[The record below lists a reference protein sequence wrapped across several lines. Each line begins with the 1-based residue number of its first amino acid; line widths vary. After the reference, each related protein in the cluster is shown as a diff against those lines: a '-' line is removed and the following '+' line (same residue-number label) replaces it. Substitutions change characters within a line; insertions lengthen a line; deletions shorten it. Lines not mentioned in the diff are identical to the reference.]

1 MALSYSLTRFV
12 VIHIQHE
19 KKFENRLF
27 WIYQV
32 LIMRFKPFLGYMLFT
47 TNYAEYTSVLSVI
60 TVVNSDSSV
69 RTIQQRLFIS
79 KALNIIQINRSL
91 SLSISRPRIG
101 LSNYNVSNNNY
112 SDIYGISKAIVIAS
126 FCSCLLDSGMPSY
139 RHQWWRLWSYS
150 GNT

>member
-1 MALSYSLTRFV
+1 
-12 VIHIQHE
+12 
-19 KKFENRLF
+19 
-27 WIYQV
+27 
-32 LIMRFKPFLGYMLFT
+32 MRFKPFLGYMLFT

-139 RHQWWRLWSYS
+139 RHQWWRL
-150 GNT
+150 